1 VRVTA
6 RAFVAAMARREA
18 RGQARR
24 LGPFVAA
31 VAVGVGAL
39 VAINSFTENLQDTVR
54 DQARA
59 LLGADLAISSP
70 RKFSPRGETLVA
82 ELAGAPGGA
91 DLARVTSF
99 SAMAYV
105 PGTSGARLV
114 QVAAVERG
122 YPFYGRIETDPP
134 GEWSRLTE
142 GAAPGRFA
150 LVDPALLVALDARVG
165 DTLALGEARFPIKGK
180 VTSVPGNVGVRA
192 AFGPRV
198 FIPAAHLDETKLVV
212 FGSRAR
218 YETFV

>member
-1 VRVTA
+1 MTGLG
-6 RAFVAAMARREA
+6 FVLEMARREA

-59 LLGADLAISSP
+59 LLGADLALSSP
-70 RKFSPRGETLVA
+70 RKFPPRGEALVA
-82 ELAGAPGGA
+82 EMARAAGGA
-91 DLARVTSF
+91 TTARVTSF
-99 SAMAYV
+99 AAMAWV

-134 GEWSRLTE
+134 GGWSRLTE

-150 LVDPALLVALDARVG
+150 LVDPALLVSLDARVG
-165 DTLALGEARFPIKGK
+165 DTLAVSATPDGAACGVYGAAFAELLRLL
-180 VTSVPGNVGVRA
+180 VGFEGAMLHTACRTGGAPQCEWRA
-192 AFGPRV
+192 AP
-198 FIPAAHLDETKLVV
+198 PD
-212 FGSRAR
+212 SRHH
-218 YETFV
+218 